1 MSAETSDELDP
12 LSDPGEVDR
21 EDGDGRA
28 PLSAAPKSVTP
39 GPKSVTPGAV
49 GRAWAIAA
57 VVTIASFA
65 ALSYAFLPGNAGR
78 PVVIGTIGATYLAL
92 TVATVIWLRRRGELL
107 DKLAPRRLDITIGA
121 FVALV
126 LYLLAVVFHTFVTSS
141 GPQMGWM
148 MRIYMQIGDSR
159 VTGSFA
165 VGLIVLAV
173 AAAEEIVWRGLVMGA
188 LARAYRP
195 RKAWLITSA
204 LYAVA
209 HLSTIYLLRDPTGGP
224 NPLLFAAAAFCG
236 LVWGY
241 LATAI
246 DRVAPSV
253 FAHAVFTWA
262 IVEFPLWRM

>member
-1 MSAETSDELDP
+1 MFQFRLP
-12 LSDPGEVDR
+12 IGVQ
-21 EDGDGRA
+21 
-28 PLSAAPKSVTP
+28 
-39 GPKSVTPGAV
+39 AV
-49 GRAWAIAA
+49 
-57 VVTIASFA
+57 
-65 ALSYAFLPGNAGR
+65 
-78 PVVIGTIGATYLAL
+78 
-92 TVATVIWLRRRGELL
+92 
-107 DKLAPRRLDITIGA
+107 
-121 FVALV
+121 VALV
-126 LYLLAVVFHTFVTSS
+126 LYLLAAVFHTFVTSS

-188 LARAYRP
+188 LARAYAA
-195 RKAWLITSA
+195 RKAWLITTA
-204 LYAVA
+204 LYAAA
-209 HLSTIYLLRDPTGGP
+209 HLSTIYLLRDPSSGP